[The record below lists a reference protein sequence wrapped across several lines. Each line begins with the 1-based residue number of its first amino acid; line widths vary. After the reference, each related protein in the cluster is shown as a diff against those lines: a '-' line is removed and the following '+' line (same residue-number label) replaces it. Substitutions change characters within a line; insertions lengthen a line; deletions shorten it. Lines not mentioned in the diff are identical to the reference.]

1 MTTRFP
7 HLRAAMMRRPWAM
20 APDWLMALVEVVE
33 HRAESGAPVSAE
45 EFARRAGEHSKIAVE
60 ATIAGSPTTNGLA
73 TYVGLDASGA
83 LVALDLRAAGRGGER
98 VSGEAQPGSL
108 IAVIGIRGVIAQ
120 HVRQVDDISG
130 PGGTSTERVSLS
142 LRAALDDPAVKAIV
156 LDVDSPGGNTH
167 GVQELAAEIFA
178 ARGRKP
184 IIAQVN
190 STAASAAYWLASQA
204 DEIVVTP
211 GGEVGSIGV
220 YGVHKDVSVAA
231 EKQGLK
237 VTFISA
243 GPYKVEGNPFEPL
256 SAEAQ
261 AYGQTL
267 VDATYDTFVGDVARG
282 RAVKAA
288 AVRGGF
294 GQGRVVLAKDAVR
307 EGMADRVGTMDET
320 LRRVA
325 KMKPGAGGNRA
336 EAGGTARIAG
346 DIGEAADPAT
356 PGAAPV
362 AEPDAQ
368 AAEDPAE
375 VERRAAAERDAYR
388 RRRHAH
394 RLRGA

>member
-45 EFARRAGEHSKIAVE
+45 DFARRAGQHSKIEVS
-60 ATIAGSPTTNGLA
+60 ATIAGVQTINGLA
-73 TYVGLDASGA
+73 TH
-83 LVALDLRAAGRGGER
+83 VALDAGGAPVALEAMEAVEMRAARGGDR

-120 HVRQVDDISG
+120 HARQVDDISG

-142 LRAALDDPAVKAIV
+142 LRASLDDPAVKAIV
-156 LDVDSPGGNTH
+156 FDVDSPGGNTH

-220 YGVHKDVSVAA
+220 YGVHKDVSAAA

-256 SAEAQ
+256 SPEAQ

-267 VDATYDTFVGDVARG
+267 VDATYDAFIADVARG
-282 RAVKAA
+282 RGVKAA
-288 AVRGGF
+288 VVRGGY
-294 GQGRVVLAKDAVR
+294 GQGRAVLAKDAVR
-307 EGMADRVGTMDET
+307 EGMADKVATMDET

-325 KMKPGAGGNRA
+325 RMKSPAGGSRA
-336 EAGGTARIAG
+336 AADGAELVAG
-346 DIGEAADPAT
+346 DAGAAADPDLPPAIT
-356 PGAAPV
+356 
-362 AEPDAQ
+362 AEN
-368 AAEDPAE
+368 PAE
-375 VERRAAAERDAYR
+375 IERRAGAERDAFR

-394 RLRGA
+394 RLRSGG